1 MNKIIMAALST
12 AFVLVLVPIAF
23 AKNPGVTTT
32 CVPVASIV
40 TAPEDRTIIP
50 QARYFDGTYN
60 LGVLQ
65 RRLRLSGEQKREMQ
79 LLYTGFQDS
88 TRDTRR
94 NLASRLKEKKD
105 MLRSGKIDEKELAQ
119 LDDQIVKLRSDMFRD
134 RLKLVRDRLGLLTP
148 DQTHRLARLKER
160 TVCHANLRR
169 IHKSAKG

>member
-1 MNKIIMAALST
+1 
-12 AFVLVLVPIAF
+12 
-23 AKNPGVTTT
+23 
-32 CVPVASIV
+32 
-40 TAPEDRTIIP
+40 
-50 QARYFDGTYN
+50 
-60 LGVLQ
+60 
-65 RRLRLSGEQKREMQ
+65 MQ

-148 DQTHRLARLKER
+148 DQTHRLTRLKER